1 MVVQQIFW
9 LMNDSIIII
18 IINVKIIV
26 TLSQKCCRGTVQN
39 VVKICS

>member
-1 MVVQQIFW
+1 LRII
-9 LMNDSIIII
+9 SIIII
-18 IINVKIIV
+18 IINVNIIV